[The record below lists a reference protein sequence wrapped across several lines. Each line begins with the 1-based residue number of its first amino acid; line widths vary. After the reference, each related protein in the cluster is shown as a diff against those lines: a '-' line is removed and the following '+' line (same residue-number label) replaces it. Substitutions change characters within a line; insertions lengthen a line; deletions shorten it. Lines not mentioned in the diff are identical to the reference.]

1 MQNTGTSA
9 RQAAAHYNVLNHLT
23 NKKWERIYYEQGKS
37 ALDLE
42 HRGRSKKMVHPK
54 KEVSRK
60 KAFEI
65 NEDLLG
71 EVLRIRME
79 NEH

>member
-1 MQNTGTSA
+1 
-9 RQAAAHYNVLNHLT
+9 
-23 NKKWERIYYEQGKS
+23 
-37 ALDLE
+37 
-42 HRGRSKKMVHPK
+42 MVHPK